1 MSKPELQ
8 LIQPGDPIHFNDVEM
23 ALNDSTDFEGLLAI
37 GGDLSPAR
45 VAAAYRRGIFP
56 WFSEGEE
63 ILWWAPNPRAV
74 LLPAE
79 FSCSRSLAKVLRK
92 NRFQVSVNQSFD
104 KVIGQCAAL
113 RANSGTW
120 ITEEM
125 LMTYRQLHRQGAAH
139 SVETWFDDKLVGGL
153 YGIRIGSVFFGES
166 MFSTVSDASKV
177 ALAMLVRLCED
188 SGIPLIDCQQPSA
201 HLSRLGSR
209 LIKRQRLSEI
219 LAENVDRQ
227 LANPDWSSPPRATGS
242 WLVPE

>member
-8 LIQPGDPIHFNDVEM
+8 LIQPGDPIQFNDVEM
-23 ALNDSTDFEGLLAI
+23 ALDDSTDFEGLLAI

-45 VAAAYRRGIFP
+45 VAAAYRSGIFP

-125 LMTYRQLHRQGAAH
+125 LMTYSKLHQQGAAH
-139 SVETWFDDKLVGGL
+139 SVETWLDDELVGGL
-153 YGIRIGSVFFGES
+153 YGIRIGSIFFGES

-177 ALAMLVRLCED
+177 ALAMLVRLCKD

-209 LIKRQRLSEI
+209 LIKRQRFSE
-219 LAENVDRQ
+219 LLTEQVDRP
-227 LANPDWSSPPRATGS
+227 LAVPDWSCPPQVTGS
-242 WLVPE
+242 WLVP